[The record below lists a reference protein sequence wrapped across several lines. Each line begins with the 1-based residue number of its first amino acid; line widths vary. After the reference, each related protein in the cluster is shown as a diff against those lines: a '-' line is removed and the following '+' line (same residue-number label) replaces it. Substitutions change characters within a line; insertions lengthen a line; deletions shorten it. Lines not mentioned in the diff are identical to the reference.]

1 MHGIRRL
8 GALLLSSL
16 TVLAVVSPAAVATG
30 SASSP
35 FQLPTSQGTG
45 RVVVRTP
52 DGALR
57 GIRAHDVD
65 SFLGVRYAQPPTGHL
80 RWTPPRPVK
89 PWKGVRSAEAYGN
102 RCPALPSTNGPLSLT
117 EDCLFLNVQ
126 RPSKTR
132 SGGRLPVYVWI
143 HGGGLVNGSSNQHD
157 GTKFVRETGIIVV
170 TINYRLG
177 VLGFLAHPALT
188 AAQGESGN
196 YGFMD
201 QQQALRWV
209 RRNIAAFGG
218 DPRRVTIGGESAG
231 GWSVCGH
238 LAAPGSRG
246 LFAGAVIQSGSCISW
261 PQADADSFADQVA
274 SPVGCPATTDPAAI
288 ACLRQVSVQA
298 LLDAANNW
306 FGPLLVNNTP
316 TLPQDPFLAVTSGAF
331 TRVPVLIGANRDEG
345 RTFTDGDVG
354 WTQAQYEQWVRDNF
368 GPDADAVLAHYP
380 WPATSDRFTGA
391 YLEAAILTDAGFLA
405 GIGGCA
411 GRLLTNAM
419 AGYVPTFSYQFDHR
433 TGPGVRPLPL
443 GYVWGAGHAAELA
456 YMWPSF
462 DNGTPIAPT
471 FNAAERRL
479 AHDMVAWWGK
489 FIRTGAPGSVGGT
502 AWPRLVASLGSRAR
516 LLSLRAGG
524 RSTPITDARLSVQ
537 HQCDFWDSL
546 FAPEQAARPDA
557 ALSSK
562 AASLRL

>member
-16 TVLAVVSPAAVATG
+16 TVLAVASPAAVATG

-89 PWKGVRSAEAYGN
+89 PWQGVRSAEAYGN
-102 RCPALPSTNGPLSLT
+102 RCPALPSSNGPLSLT

-126 RPSKTR
+126 RPATTR

-246 LFAGAVIQSGSCISW
+246 LFAGAVIESGSCPSW

-274 SPVGCPATTDPAAI
+274 SPVGCPATADPAAI

-306 FGPLLVNNTP
+306 FGPALVNTTP
-316 TLPQDPFLAVTSGAF
+316 TLPQDPFVAVTSGAF

-354 WTQAQYEQWVRDNF
+354 WTQQQYEQWVRDNF

-380 WPATSDRFTGA
+380 WPATSDRWTGA
-391 YLEAAILTDAGFLA
+391 YLEAAVLTDSGFLA
-405 GIGGCA
+405 GIGGCS
-411 GRLLTNAM
+411 GRFLTNAI

-433 TGPGVRPLPL
+433 TGPGVRPLP

-462 DNGTPIAPT
+462 DNGIPIAPT

-502 AWPRLVASLGSRAR
+502 AWPRLDTSLGPKAR

-524 RSTPITDARLSVQ
+524 RSTPITDARLSAQ
-537 HQCDFWDSL
+537 HQCDFWDAL

-557 ALSSK
+557 ALRSK
-562 AASLRL
+562 AASLRQ

>member
-16 TVLAVVSPAAVATG
+16 TVLAVASPAAVATG

-35 FQLPTSQGTG
+35 SQLPISQGTG

-57 GIRAHDVD
+57 GNRAHDVD
-65 SFLGVRYAQPPTGHL
+65 SFLGVRYAQAPTGHL
-80 RWTPPRPVK
+80 RWAAPKPVK
-89 PWKGVRSAEAYGN
+89 PWKGVRPAEAYGN
-102 RCPALPSTNGPLSLT
+102 RCPALPSSNGPLSLT

-126 RPSKTR
+126 RPAKTR
-132 SGGRLPVYVWI
+132 SGERLPVYVWI

-157 GTKFVRETGIIVV
+157 GTKIVRETGIIVV
-170 TINYRLG
+170 TLNYRLG

-218 DPRRVTIGGESAG
+218 DPHRVTIGGESAG

-238 LAAPGSRG
+238 LSAPGSRG
-246 LFAGAVIQSGSCISW
+246 LFAGAVIESGSCISW

-274 SPVGCPATTDPAAI
+274 SPVGCPATADPAAI
-288 ACLRQVSVQA
+288 ACLRRMSVQA
-298 LLDAANNW
+298 LLDAGNNW
-306 FGPLLVNNTP
+306 FGPLLVSNTP

-331 TRVPVLIGANRDEG
+331 NRVPVLIGANRDEG
-345 RTFTDGDVG
+345 RTFTDGDIG

-405 GIGGCA
+405 GIGGCS
-411 GRLLTNAM
+411 GRFLTNAI

-433 TGPGVRPLPL
+433 TGPGVRPLP

-462 DNGTPIAPT
+462 DNGIPIAPT

-479 AHDMVAWWGK
+479 AHDMVAWWGN
-489 FIRTGAPGSVGGT
+489 FIRSGAPGSVRGT
-502 AWPRLVASLGSRAR
+502 SWPRLDASLGPKAR

-524 RSTPITDARLSVQ
+524 RSTSISDARLSAQ
-537 HQCDFWDSL
+537 HHCDFWDAL
-546 FAPEQAARPDA
+546 FAPEQAARPDS
-557 ALSSK
+557 ALRNK
-562 AASLRL
+562 APSVRL

>member
-1 MHGIRRL
+1 ML
-8 GALLLSSL
+8 C
-16 TVLAVVSPAAVATG
+16 PAAVATG
-30 SASSP
+30 STSPAS
-35 FQLPTSQGTG
+35 QLPISHGTK
-45 RVVVRTP
+45 RVVVHTP

-57 GIRAHDVD
+57 GIRTKDVD
-65 SFLGVRYAQPPTGHL
+65 SFLGIRYAQPPTDRL
-80 RWTPPRPVK
+80 RWVPPKPVK

-102 RCPALPSTNGPLSLT
+102 RCPALPSTNGPLSLA

-126 RPSKTR
+126 RPAKTR
-132 SGGRLPVYVWI
+132 SHERLPVYVWI

-218 DPRRVTIGGESAG
+218 DPHRVTIGGESAG

-238 LAAPGSRG
+238 LTAPGSRG
-246 LFAGAVIQSGSCISW
+246 LFARAVIESGSCISW
-261 PQADADSFADQVA
+261 PQAEADSFADQVT
-274 SPVGCPATTDPAAI
+274 SQVGCPATADPAAI
-288 ACLRQVSVQA
+288 ACLRRVSVQA

-306 FGPLLVNNTP
+306 FGPLLVHNTP
-316 TLPQDPFLAVTSGAF
+316 TLPQDPFQAVTSGAF

-345 RTFTDGDVG
+345 RTFTQGDIG
-354 WTQAQYEQWVRDNF
+354 WTQQQYEQWVRDNF

-391 YLEAAILTDAGFLA
+391 YLEAAILTDSGSLA

-411 GRLLTNAM
+411 GRFLTNRIAS
-419 AGYVPTFSYQFDHR
+419 YVPTFAYQFDHR
-433 TGPGVRPLPL
+433 TGPGLTPIP

-479 AHDMVAWWGK
+479 AHDMVAWWGN
-489 FIRTGAPGSVGGT
+489 FVRAGSPGSVDGT
-502 AWPRLVASLGSRAR
+502 AWPRLVASLGPRAR

-524 RSTPITDARLSVQ
+524 RSTPITDARLSAQ
-537 HQCDFWDSL
+537 HQCQFWDSL
-546 FAPEQAARPDA
+546 FAPQQAARRDA
-557 ALSSK
+557 PLSSK
-562 AASLRL
+562 APSAGL